1 MDLYLTYIYR
11 NLNFYCLRKV
21 EGDVANVHK
30 HEYKREEEHTLV
42 TELLC
47 QVWTTD
53 GAETERQSE
62 GGEG

>member
-1 MDLYLTYIYR
+1 MDLYLTYVYR

-47 QVWTTD
+47 QV
-53 GAETERQSE
+53 
-62 GGEG
+62 